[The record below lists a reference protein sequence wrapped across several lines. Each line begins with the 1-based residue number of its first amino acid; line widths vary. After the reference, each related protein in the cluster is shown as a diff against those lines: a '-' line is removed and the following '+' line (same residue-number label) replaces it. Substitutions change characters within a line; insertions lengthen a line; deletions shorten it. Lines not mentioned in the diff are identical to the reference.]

1 MTAKKEGRDKKAKNQ
16 NVKRKGKRNISINI
30 ENRRRRIVTVIQKQS
45 VQGKIDNFCHV
56 ALVIQDV
63 SLLKSSSS
71 EAIMVYTVKNLGT
84 KYKDEIR
91 ARPTKAVGET
101 KFSCYLL

>member
-1 MTAKKEGRDKKAKNQ
+1 MIHRKAARIQVTVKKEGRDKKAKNQ
-16 NVKRKGKRNISINI
+16 TVKRKGKRNISINI

-45 VQGKIDNFCHV
+45 VQGKIDNFFHV

-71 EAIMVYTVKNLGT
+71 EAIT
-84 KYKDEIR
+84 
-91 ARPTKAVGET
+91 
-101 KFSCYLL
+101 

>member
-1 MTAKKEGRDKKAKNQ
+1 MTVEKKGRDKKAKNQ
-16 NVKRKGKRNISINI
+16 NVKRKGKRNIRINV

-45 VQGKIDNFCHV
+45 VQGKIDNFFHV

-63 SLLKSSSS
+63 SFLESSSS

-84 KYKDEIR
+84 KFKNEIR
-91 ARPTKAVGET
+91 ARSTKAVGEK

>member
-1 MTAKKEGRDKKAKNQ
+1 MTVKKEGRDKKAKNQ

-45 VQGKIDNFCHV
+45 VQGKIDNFFQV

-71 EAIMVYTVKNLGT
+71 EAIT
-84 KYKDEIR
+84 
-91 ARPTKAVGET
+91 
-101 KFSCYLL
+101 

>member
-1 MTAKKEGRDKKAKNQ
+1 MTVKKEGTDKKAKNQ
-16 NVKRKGKRNISINI
+16 NVRRKGKRNISINI

-45 VQGKIDNFCHV
+45 VQGKIDNFFQV

-71 EAIMVYTVKNLGT
+71 EAIT
-84 KYKDEIR
+84 
-91 ARPTKAVGET
+91 
-101 KFSCYLL
+101 

>member
-1 MTAKKEGRDKKAKNQ
+1 MTVKKEGRDKKAKNQ
-16 NVKRKGKRNISINI
+16 TVKRKGKRNISINI

-45 VQGKIDNFCHV
+45 VQGKIDNFFHV

-71 EAIMVYTVKNLGT
+71 SKLGSHYLGT

-91 ARPTKAVGET
+91 ALPTKAVGEK